1 MITRALREFAEKHVL
16 GRKKKSNNAV
26 GYKKPPKQHR
36 FKKGNSGGPG
46 RPKKKVDLPGLI
58 ESELLKEDAA
68 LAKQLAAALVTSA
81 AYGSFRAAH
90 IVINLTKD
98 K

>member
-1 MITRALREFAEKHVL
+1 MITRALREFADKHGL
-16 GRKKKSNNAV
+16 ARKKRNKNAV
-26 GYKKPPKQHR
+26 GYKSPPKQHR
-36 FKKGNSGGPG
+36 FKKGNPGGPG
-46 RPKKKVDLPGLI
+46 RPKNKVNLPGLI
-58 ESELLKEDAA
+58 EKELLKEDAA